1 MAASMSFVATGDS
14 FMTRRLAALPGIAD
28 LAAIIQSAEARFTNF
43 EMLTPGDDGFPSA
56 VSGGT
61 WAKAPAGV
69 IGDLKDI
76 GFNLIAW
83 ANNHTL
89 DYSYGGLAATARE
102 LDRFGMVHAGVGRT
116 LAEASR
122 PRYLEC
128 PSGRVALIAA
138 TSSFHESAAAGQQR
152 PDAQGR
158 PGVNPLRFT
167 TTYLL
172 PRDRLD
178 TLAAI
183 ADEAGI
189 NDAHKVRVK
198 DGFAAEV
205 EAGIVL
211 FGNHRFKAAETA
223 ECRTEPKQADVARIA
238 AAIGEAR
245 RQADHVLVS
254 LHAHEMAGT
263 DKTVPAEFIRTFAQS
278 CIAAGAHAVIG
289 HGPHVLRGVEIHQG
303 RPIFYSLGNFIFQN
317 ETVEDL
323 PADFYEKF
331 ELGLTE
337 NVADALDKRSAT
349 NTRGFA
355 VNPWA
360 WKSVVARFAVE
371 GDALTTLELYP
382 VELGFGQPRPRRGT
396 PILSD
401 DPAIL
406 QHMAE
411 LSAAYGT
418 RIVTERNIGRA
429 VLARD

>member
-1 MAASMSFVATGDS
+1 MTPRMSFVATGDS
-14 FMTRRLAALPGIAD
+14 FMTRRLAALPSLSG
-28 LAAIIQSAEARFTNF
+28 LTAIIQSAEARFTNF
-43 EMLTPGDDGFPSA
+43 EVLTPGDDGFPSA

-69 IGDLKDI
+69 ISDLREL

-89 DYSYGGLAATARE
+89 DYSYGGLAATAQE
-102 LDRFGMVHAGVGRT
+102 LDRLGMVHAGVGRN
-116 LAEASR
+116 LAEAGK

-128 PSGRVALIAA
+128 PSGRVALIAT

-167 TTYLL
+167 TSYTL

-178 TLAAI
+178 RLTAI
-183 ADEAGI
+183 AEECGI

-205 EAGIVL
+205 EPGIVL
-211 FGNHRFKAAETA
+211 FGSHRFKEGETA
-223 ECRTEPKQADVARIA
+223 GCRTEPKEADVARIC

-245 RQADHVLVS
+245 RQADYVLVS

-263 DKTVPAEFIRTFAQS
+263 DKTVPADFIRAFAQS
-278 CIAAGAHAVIG
+278 CIAAGAHAVAG
-289 HGPHVLRGVEIHQG
+289 HGPHILRGIEIHQG

-317 ETVEDL
+317 ETVENL
-323 PADFYEKF
+323 PADFYEKY

-337 NVADALDKRSAT
+337 NVADALDKRSAG
-349 NTRGFA
+349 NSKGFA

-360 WKSVVARFAVE
+360 WKSVVARFAIE
-371 GDALTTLELYP
+371 GDALTSLELFP
-382 VELGFGQPRPRRGT
+382 VELGFGQMRPRRGL
-396 PILSD
+396 PKLSD
-401 DPAIL
+401 DPVIL
-406 QHMAE
+406 LHLTE

-418 RIVTERNIGRA
+418 RIVTDGNIGRV
-429 VLARD
+429 VLEPD